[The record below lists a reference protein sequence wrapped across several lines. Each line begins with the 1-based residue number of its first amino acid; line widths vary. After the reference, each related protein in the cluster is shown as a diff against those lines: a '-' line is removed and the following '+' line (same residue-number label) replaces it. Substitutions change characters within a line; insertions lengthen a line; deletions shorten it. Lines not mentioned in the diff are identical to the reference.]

1 MDENRSTVF
10 KRKSAKEEITILA
23 CDPSLTAWG
32 WVVLNLKG
40 KVLDAGCIKTSP
52 SSKKLRIRKGDD
64 RCRRV
69 SEINQ
74 KLLSIIERYNVH
86 FILSEQPHG
95 SQSAVAA
102 VMIGICL
109 GVLQTLADS
118 LRIGIEWYSEGDC
131 KKCLLG
137 KRNAS
142 KGETIQAIK
151 ELYPDMIFIGTKY
164 MDEAIADAAAVYHY
178 GVENSNV
185 LRICL
190 K

>member
-1 MDENRSTVF
+1 MDENRETIF
-10 KRKSAKEEITILA
+10 KRKNPKGEVTVLA

-32 WVVLNLKG
+32 WIVINLKG
-40 KVLDAGCIKTSP
+40 DVLDSGCIKTAP

-74 KLLSIIERYNVH
+74 LLLFVIEKYNVR

-95 SQSAVAA
+95 SQSAVVAI
-102 VMIGICL
+102 MIGICL
-109 GVLQTLADS
+109 GVVQTLADS
-118 LRIGIEWYSEGDC
+118 LRIGVEWYSEGDC

-137 KRNAS
+137 KRNAT

-151 ELYPDMIFIGTKY
+151 QLYPGIVFTGTKY
-164 MDEAIADAAAVYHY
+164 IDEAVADAMAVYYY
-178 GVENSNV
+178 GVKNSNV
-185 LRICL
+185 LRL
-190 K
+190 LS

>member
-1 MDENRSTVF
+1 MDENRKTVF
-10 KRKSAKEEITILA
+10 QRKNPKKEMTILA

-32 WVVLNLKG
+32 WVVINLKG
-40 KVLDAGCIKTSP
+40 KIIDAGCIKTAP

-74 KLLSIIERYNVH
+74 KLLPIIEKYNVR

-95 SQSAVAA
+95 SQSAIAA

-109 GVLQTLADS
+109 GVVQTLADS

-137 KRNAS
+137 KRSAT
-142 KGETIQAIK
+142 KEETIQAIK
-151 ELYPDMIFIGTKY
+151 KYYPDMIFTGTKY
-164 MDEAIADAAAVYHY
+164 VDEAVADAMAVYYY
-178 GVENSNV
+178 GVKNSNI
-185 LRICL
+185 LRL
-190 K
+190 LS